1 LNVRVKAN
9 AALSQMPKCLDC
21 YEKEV
26 WEWMSAPCSL
36 GAFLALFIAVKT
48 TRRPSIVIQRSLVGV
63 GDKDRQCMR
72 HVSPITRDAVCVR
85 KRGGA
90 GGDNTVI
97 GGWEAQRD
105 DARSCK
111 HCHRRRNHPRHQPL
125 PSFLLNVMALGRPL
139 GMQRRKTYT
148 GEGRFPRGCLQ
159 E

>member
-1 LNVRVKAN
+1 MDVSTMFPRCIPGSFHRSENNPKAI
-9 AALSQMPKCLDC
+9 DRH
-21 YEKEV
+21 
-26 WEWMSAPCSL
+26 SAFPGGGGGQGQAMYASC
-36 GAFLALFIAVKT
+36 FT
-48 TRRPSIVIQRSLVGV
+48 NNER
-63 GDKDRQCMR
+63 CC
-72 HVSPITRDAVCVR
+72 VCVR

-148 GEGRFPRGCLQ
+148 GEERFPRGCLQ
-159 E
+159 ESDVCRRGRGREQCTFAHA